1 MKKNLLL
8 LVLALIGMGG
18 FTACNNE
25 DDLLVQEQTNTK
37 PVVIRASI
45 GNVSRLALGEDDGT
59 STKVSWSTG
68 DAFALKIGE
77 QTYTFNWQEGNN
89 FVYAND
95 NGTFPETFEDDGTI
109 TATYPATSTVN
120 LLRQSGK
127 KDEVGKYM
135 KMSASLDVAAEQT
148 TDDLNLN
155 FNHTTSVVEIAL
167 EKSEL
172 AEKSVFVELRTQ
184 EEEVMFTS
192 MPSGD
197 SMLSFDSEGKLTLY
211 FAVTSSYAEFNDWHI
226 SVRSGSSDSYSYYAA
241 TLSPLRILTGKM
253 YKVNKNSEALK
264 LSSIV
269 SNSSKKVV
277 AYDAIGLYKWANLVS
292 QSQDQY
298 TNNVVDL
305 ELGANITLPT
315 VGITLTDGLPDKGNW
330 TPVTTKNSKPYQGSI
345 NGKNYIISNM
355 YIVNTSNA
363 RNQGFL
369 SNSIGEIKDLT
380 FDNAMI
386 VVGATQCIG
395 VIAGVS
401 RDNISNCKV
410 TNSKIK
416 IQNTSSSSYVGGL
429 VGSLD
434 SSESYTAAEITGKG
448 KITDSSFNGTIEG
461 DKIVGGI
468 VGLLDNYSNT
478 YITNCTVEGSITGNY
493 KVGGIVGESRSF
505 IEVCTNKAAV
515 NGAAS
520 GGIVGVMDGWASTVG
535 CTNEGEING
544 ATSTDTYGTGGI
556 VGVVE
561 AEFSASVVTDFVIGC
576 RNLNGKV
583 TLTSDAS
590 KCGGIVGNLNRELSG
605 VYGSYTVKS
614 DVANAFTDCVA
625 YNPNSAT
632 DDRNKV
638 FESATDDD
646 LATTGAGAMSLG
658 IENAFNAMNSTSPS
672 PYVSSGNYEIYS
684 DYCWTFFAPGSW
696 PEFKASVTP

>member
-95 NGTFPETFEDDGTI
+95 NGTFPETFATPGTI
-109 TATYPATSTVN
+109 TATYPASTVD
-120 LLRQSGK
+120 LRRQSGK

-241 TLSPLRILTGKM
+241 TLSPLQISTGKM

-298 TNNVVDL
+298 TNDVVDL

-386 VVGATQCIG
+386 VVGANQGIG

-576 RNLNGKV
+576 RNLNGNV
-583 TLTSDAS
+583 TLTSAAS

-646 LATTGAGAMSLG
+646 LATTGAGVMSLG

>member
-25 DDLLVQEQTNTK
+25 DELLVQEQTNTK
-37 PVVIRASI
+37 PVVIRATI
-45 GNVSRLALGEDDGT
+45 GNVSRLALGNSDGT
-59 STKVSWSTG
+59 STKVSWSEG
-68 DAFALKIGE
+68 DAFALTIDDKS
-77 QTYTFNWQEGNN
+77 YTFNWQEGNN

-95 NGTFPETFEDDGTI
+95 NGTFPETFATPGTI
-109 TATYPATSTVN
+109 TATYPASTVD
-120 LLRQSGK
+120 LRRQSGK

-172 AEKSVFVELRTQ
+172 ADKSVFVELRTQ
-184 EEEVMFTS
+184 EEVMFAS

-345 NGKNYIISNM
+345 NGNDFTISNM

-363 RNQGFL
+363 QNQGFL

-416 IQNTSSSSYVGGL
+416 IQNTSSSNYVGGL
-429 VGSLD
+429 VGSLN

-468 VGLLDNYSNT
+468 VGFLNNYTNT

-646 LATTGAGAMSLG
+646 LATTGAGVMSLG

>member
-18 FTACNNE
+18 FTACNN
-25 DDLLVQEQTNTK
+25 DDELLVQEQTNTK
-37 PVVIRASI
+37 PVVIRATI

-68 DAFALKIGE
+68 DAFALTIGE
-77 QTYTFNWQEGNN
+77 QTYTFNWKSGND
-89 FVYAND
+89 FEYAND
-95 NGTFPETFEDDGTI
+95 NGDFPETFATAGTI
-109 TATYPATSTVN
+109 TATYPATSTVD
-120 LLRQSGK
+120 LRRQSGK

-172 AEKSVFVELRTQ
+172 ADESVFVELRTQ
-184 EEEVMFTS
+184 AEVMFAS

-241 TLSPLRILTGKM
+241 TLSPLRISTGKM

-315 VGITLTDGLPDKGNW
+315 EGITLTDGLPDKGNW
-330 TPVTTKNSKPYQGSI
+330 TPVTAKNSKPYQGSI
-345 NGKNYIISNM
+345 NGKNYTISNM

-363 RNQGFL
+363 QNQGFL

-386 VVGATQCIG
+386 VVGANQCIG
-395 VIAGVS
+395 VIAGLS
-401 RDNISNCKV
+401 RGNISNCRV

-416 IQNTSSSSYVGGL
+416 IQNTSSSNSVGGL
-429 VGSLD
+429 VGSLN
-434 SSESYTAAEITGKG
+434 SSESYTAAAIAGKG

-468 VGLLDNYSNT
+468 VGLLDNYKNTYT

-520 GGIVGVMDGWASTVG
+520 GGIVGVMDGRASTVG

-561 AEFSASVVTDFVIGC
+561 AEFSALVVTDFVIGC

-583 TLTSDAS
+583 TLTSAAS
-590 KCGGIVGNLNRELSG
+590 QCGGIVGNLNRALSG
-605 VYGSYTVKS
+605 VYGSYTITGDGTSSFS
-614 DVANAFTDCVA
+614 DAIGTAVTGVS
-625 YNPNSAT
+625 NS
-632 DDRNKV
+632 DNKV
-638 FESATDDD
+638 FTSASDATLTTDVVTDMNTAIESGFTA
-646 LATTGAGAMSLG
+646 ASTGDNCYKDREYTAYRWSWTEGSG
-658 IENAFNAMNSTSPS
+658 I
-672 PYVSSGNYEIYS
+672 
-684 DYCWTFFAPGSW
+684 W
-696 PEFKASVTP
+696 PEFKASVAP

>member
-25 DDLLVQEQTNTK
+25 DELLVQEQTNTK
-37 PVVIRASI
+37 PVVIRATI
-45 GNVSRLALGEDDGT
+45 GNVSRLALGNSDGT
-59 STKVSWSTG
+59 STKVSWSEG
-68 DAFALKIGE
+68 DAFALTIDDKS
-77 QTYTFNWQEGNN
+77 YTFNWQEGNN

-95 NGTFPETFEDDGTI
+95 NGTFPETFATPGTI
-109 TATYPATSTVN
+109 TATYPASTVD
-120 LLRQSGK
+120 LRRQSGK

-241 TLSPLRILTGKM
+241 TLSPLQISTGKM
-253 YKVNKNSEALK
+253 YKVSKNSEALK

-345 NGKNYIISNM
+345 NGNDFTISNM

-363 RNQGFL
+363 QNQGFL

-416 IQNTSSSSYVGGL
+416 IQNTSSSNYVGGL
-429 VGSLD
+429 VGSLN

-468 VGLLDNYSNT
+468 VGFLNNYTNT

-561 AEFSASVVTDFVIGC
+561 AEYSALVVTDFVIGC
-576 RNLNGKV
+576 RNLNGNV
-583 TLTSDAS
+583 TLTSAAS

-646 LATTGAGAMSLG
+646 LATTGAGVMSLG